1 MYMLWNHHCV
11 VEWVVIVTASD
22 SCSFVATNQGQG
34 NSVTKSSIIVQP
46 INVSKVAGSNPAF
59 AIFGAI
65 FQVDFSSSVWGGRAV
80 TSNFTGLVVTEAAFA
95 CKRTFLSIR
104 DKVVED
110 VPPVLE
116 KWFWC
121 FLFSMSQ
128 VSSECLRK
136 NKLTPKRVGTA
147 QITRLEWTLSSSG
160 NFF

>member
-80 TSNFTGLVVTEAAFA
+80 TSNFTGLVDTEAAFA

-110 VPPVLE
+110 VPPVLDFDVSCSQCL
-116 KWFWC
+116 K
-121 FLFSMSQ
+121 FLANVWGKTNWHQ
-128 VSSECLRK
+128 KEWVRL
-136 NKLTPKRVGTA
+136 KLLVLNELLAP
-147 QITRLEWTLSSSG
+147 LET
-160 NFF
+160 FF